1 VSDDLRLDSGLV
13 IPGDELTFTAVRA
26 GGPGGQ
32 NVNKVSTKIELR
44 FDLARNRTLPEGAR
58 ARLRARHATRMD
70 AVGRL
75 IVTCD
80 VTRSQS
86 RNLELARDKLRGML
100 SESLV
105 VPKKRRPTRP
115 SRGAKEARLSEKRR
129 RGEKKRGRSG
139 DWD

>member
-1 VSDDLRLDSGLV
+1 VSDDLRLASGLV
-13 IPGDELTFTAVRA
+13 IPGEELSFTAVRS

-58 ARLRARHATRMD
+58 ARLRAKNATRMD

-75 IVTCD
+75 VLTAD
-80 VTRSQS
+80 ATRSQS
-86 RNLELARDKLRGML
+86 RNLELAREKLREL
-100 SESLV
+100 VEESLV
-105 VPKKRRPTRP
+105 VPKRRRPTRP
-115 SRGAKEARLSEKRR
+115 SRGAKEARLSDKRR
-129 RGEKKRGRSG
+129 RGEKKRGRGG